1 MGLSNPMAAIAPA
14 NWLTSPAALI
24 AGLAVL
30 LTVVYWILTRT
41 ITDGISPDES
51 EASAPEERAR
61 DEETDDSGEDWDA
74 DQYAYH
80 PTGPEYTVEVIRI
93 GEARIALGD
102 TASHVVRSLVRGQK
116 ESLPAVERAWPGR
129 ASRVM
134 RTYDLSGATV
144 TFDMDRE
151 DPEEPLR
158 VRSITLHTV
167 S

>member
-1 MGLSNPMAAIAPA
+1 MAAVDLA
-14 NWLTSPAALI
+14 NWLTSPPALI
-24 AGLAVL
+24 AGLAL
-30 LTVVYWILTRT
+30 LLSVVYWILTRT
-41 ITDGISPDES
+41 ITAGITPSGRE
-51 EASAPEERAR
+51 ESAPEDAGHN
-61 DEETDDSGEDWDA
+61 DESDDSGEEWDP
-74 DQYAYH
+74 DRYSYH
-80 PTGPEYTVEVIRI
+80 PTGPEYAVEAIRI

-102 TASHVVRSLVRGQK
+102 TASHVVRSLVHGQK

-134 RTYDLSGATV
+134 RTYDLAGATV
-144 TFDMDRE
+144 TFDMDRD

>member
-1 MGLSNPMAAIAPA
+1 MGLHNPMAAVDLA

-24 AGLAVL
+24 AGLALL

-41 ITDGISPDES
+41 ITAGITPDRE
-51 EASAPEERAR
+51 EASAPEDGQSDRA
-61 DEETDDSGEDWDA
+61 EDSGEEWDP
-74 DQYAYH
+74 DHYAYH
-80 PTGPEYTVEVIRI
+80 PTGPDYTVEAIRI
-93 GEARIALGD
+93 GEARISLGD

-134 RTYDLSGATV
+134 RTYDLAGATV
-144 TFDMDRE
+144 TFDMDRD